1 MGFAKHFCP
10 KNLASRRICVIV
22 YPKRLLAQKPSAM
35 EAFGMTNIML
45 YTLREAM
52 LSRSNEDKQ
61 GKNAFQWY
69 RLP

>member
-52 LSRSNEDKQ
+52 ENFIFPDQMKT
-61 GKNAFQWY
+61 KMIIFCV
-69 RLP
+69 P